1 MNRIASSLLFV
12 LMAASTQACK
22 AKPSSEAL
30 EIFPDQN
37 AAFVADAMKNDDGAK
52 VSQLV
57 KAGANVNAVGA
68 EGRSLLEFAIWK
80 DKPNSAAALI
90 NAGADLTHADNRGAQ
105 AIHYAAQAD
114 DATALDL
121 LIAKKVDINTIN
133 AQTGDSPLMVA
144 VLSHTGPQIHTLIKA
159 GANLNIAEP
168 LGDTAL
174 FIAAEANASAVL
186 ELLNAGADPL
196 AKNKRGDTFQ
206 RYLNLQP
213 AKTLSPDAAR
223 ERAAINQWLE
233 AHKIPV
239 EEG

>member
-1 MNRIASSLLFV
+1 MSTEACNKAS
-12 LMAASTQACK
+12 
-22 AKPSSEAL
+22 AKPSAEGLEA
-30 EIFPDQN
+30 FPDTK
-37 AAFVADAMKNDDGAK
+37 AALVADAIEADDASR
-52 VSQLV
+52 VSSLV
-57 KAGANVNAVGA
+57 KSGANVNAVGA

-80 DKPNSAAALI
+80 DKPKAAAALI
-90 NAGADLTHADNRGAQ
+90 DAGADLTHADNRGAL

-114 DATALDL
+114 EGESTLDL
-121 LIAKKVDINTIN
+121 LIAKKVDINVLN
-133 AQTGDSPLMVA
+133 AKTGDSPLMVA
-144 VLSHTGPQIHTLIKA
+144 VLSGQGTQIHALIKA
-159 GANLNIAEP
+159 GANLNVAEP

-174 FIAAEANASAVL
+174 MIAAQTDSSEVL

-239 EEG
+239 ES